1 RRLTA
6 IGKRL
11 ARLPIDP
18 RFGRMVIEAERHGCV
33 REVMVITAALSIQ
46 DVRERPS
53 EQRGAADEAHR
64 RFDVAGSDFLSYVR
78 LWDHVREQQRQ
89 LTGNQFR
96 RLCRTEF
103 LNYLRVREWMD
114 LYSQLRQIAGQL
126 GIRQGSEEGHPDR
139 VHQALLAGM
148 LSHLGMRDGEV
159 REYRGAHGSRFTIGR
174 DSTLAKSLPRWV
186 MAAEL
191 VETNRLWG
199 RVVAA
204 VQPEWAERLAG
215 SLATRSFGEPWW
227 DTRRGAAVARETVT
241 LYGLPI
247 VNRVVGYDRVDR
259 ATAREMFIRCALV
272 ENDWETHQAV
282 IASNRQVVRD
292 VAALADRMRR
302 ADLVDETAVF
312 DFYDRR
318 LGADVVS
325 GRHFDKWWKV
335 TRGEQPEL
343 LTMHPEDLTRG
354 RRSSADDFP
363 TVWRQGDI
371 ELAVTYRFEPGDPL
385 DGATVHIPL
394 AAVNQVDPAG
404 FDWGV
409 AGFRSELVDALL
421 RSLPK
426 EYRRELVP
434 MNEVIDKV
442 DAALGG
448 PDAWEDGTTMAAALA
463 TSLHEATGVR
473 VPVAAFDLA
482 RLPAHLRITFAV
494 DDERGVTLA
503 HGKELAPLRDQLATR
518 VRAAIARAAPID
530 ERRGITSWDVG
541 ELATV
546 VETVRDGVTVRG
558 YPALMDDGD
567 SVSIRVLTDEDT
579 QRAVQ
584 HGGVRRLLLLA
595 VPVGRRAIE
604 ADLTNSR
611 SLAIA
616 RSGFA
621 LDELEADCLL
631 AAADRIVT
639 NAGDPPFTESGF
651 AALVATARNELAV
664 RAARALRLAADV
676 LAVSVSARERLDR
689 LVAPAVQSSVD
700 DARGHLAR
708 LVRPGFVATAGT
720 ARLTDLVRYVQA
732 IDHRLQKLPEDPARD
747 RRKLAEVTGLEQ
759 RYRQLLGRSVS
770 REVVDLGWQL
780 EELRV
785 SLFAQQLGAAKGIS
799 AARLGRELAA
809 LGV

>member
-1 RRLTA
+1 
-6 IGKRL
+6 
-11 ARLPIDP
+11 
-18 RFGRMVIEAERHGCV
+18 
-33 REVMVITAALSIQ
+33 
-46 DVRERPS
+46 
-53 EQRGAADEAHR
+53 
-64 RFDVAGSDFLSYVR
+64 
-78 LWDHVREQQRQ
+78 
-89 LTGNQFR
+89 
-96 RLCRTEF
+96 
-103 LNYLRVREWMD
+103 
-114 LYSQLRQIAGQL
+114 
-126 GIRQGSEEGHPDR
+126 
-139 VHQALLAGM
+139 
-148 LSHLGMRDGEV
+148 
-159 REYRGAHGSRFTIGR
+159 
-174 DSTLAKSLPRWV
+174 
-186 MAAEL
+186 
-191 VETNRLWG
+191 
-199 RVVAA
+199 
-204 VQPEWAERLAG
+204 
-215 SLATRSFGEPWW
+215 
-227 DTRRGAAVARETVT
+227 
-241 LYGLPI
+241 
-247 VNRVVGYDRVDR
+247 
-259 ATAREMFIRCALV
+259 
-272 ENDWETHQAV
+272 
-282 IASNRQVVRD
+282 
-292 VAALADRMRR
+292 
-302 ADLVDETAVF
+302 
-312 DFYDRR
+312 
-318 LGADVVS
+318 
-325 GRHFDKWWKV
+325 
-335 TRGEQPEL
+335 
-343 LTMHPEDLTRG
+343 
-354 RRSSADDFP
+354 
-363 TVWRQGDI
+363 
-371 ELAVTYRFEPGDPL
+371 
-385 DGATVHIPL
+385 
-394 AAVNQVDPAG
+394 
-404 FDWGV
+404 
-409 AGFRSELVDALL
+409 
-421 RSLPK
+421 
-426 EYRRELVP
+426 
-434 MNEVIDKV
+434 VIDKI

-541 ELATV
+541 ELAMV

-639 NAGDPPFTESGF
+639 NAGDLPFTESGF